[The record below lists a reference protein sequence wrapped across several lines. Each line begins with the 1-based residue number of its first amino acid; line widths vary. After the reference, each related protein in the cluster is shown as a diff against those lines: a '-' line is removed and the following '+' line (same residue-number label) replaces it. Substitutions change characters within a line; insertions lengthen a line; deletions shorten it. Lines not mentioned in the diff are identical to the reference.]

1 MNELGDD
8 RKMPIIDDSDAETLQ
23 RRMHAVRHEL
33 DGDFQE
39 ISDRV
44 REFGVWQC
52 YVKKH
57 PWVWL
62 GTAAILGYLVIP
74 RKRNSRGPGLS
85 LATRETHFDSLPPIS
100 VSRPHQSV
108 REVAVNLLGTAI
120 LRGVSMYIG
129 NRVGQVLRNY
139 HQSTQEDETS

>member
-1 MNELGDD
+1 
-8 RKMPIIDDSDAETLQ
+8 MPIIDDSDAETLQ

-33 DGDFQE
+33 DDDFQE
-39 ISDRV
+39 ISERV

-57 PWVWL
+57 PWVCL
-62 GTAAILGYLVIP
+62 GTAAIVGYLVIP
-74 RKRNSRGPGLS
+74 RKRNSRGPGLP
-85 LATRETHFDSLPPIS
+85 LAAREARFDSLPTIS
-100 VSRPHQSV
+100 ASQTHQSL

-129 NRVGQVLRNY
+129 NRVGQVLQNY